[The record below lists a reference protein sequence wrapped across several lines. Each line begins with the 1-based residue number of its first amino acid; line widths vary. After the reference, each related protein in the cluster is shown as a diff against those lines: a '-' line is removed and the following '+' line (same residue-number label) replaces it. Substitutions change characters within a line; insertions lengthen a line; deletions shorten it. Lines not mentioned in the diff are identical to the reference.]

1 MKALNIAASGMTAQQ
16 LNVDTI
22 SNNIA
27 NVNTTAF
34 KKSRMEFKDL
44 LYDTMQKP
52 GSAVNNGKPIGIQV
66 GSGVMPSASY
76 KFFTQGTMMETKKP
90 LDLYIEGEGFFE
102 VKGADGQNYFTKD
115 GSLQTSVTEDGK
127 LKLVTQNGDS
137 VLDAGD
143 NEITFDTNDPTS
155 IDIAQDGKIT
165 YTDSTNTKT
174 ITDQPIKLVRFAN
187 PAGLENKGMNL
198 YVQTDASGVAASES
212 NDTASDGTTP
222 KSVLHSGFL
231 EASNVEIVEEMTNLI
246 TAQRAYE
253 INSKTVQAADEMLG
267 MANNLRR

>member
-1 MKALNIAASGMTAQQ
+1 MKALNIAASGMAAQQ

-34 KKSRMEFKDL
+34 KEGRMQFEDL
-44 LYDTMQKP
+44 LYDTMQKA
-52 GSAVNNGKPIGIQV
+52 GSAANNGKPTPLQV

-76 KFFTQGTMMETKKP
+76 KVFTQGDMMQTNKP
-90 LDLYIEGEGFFE
+90 LDLYIEGEGFFA
-102 VKGADGQNYFTKD
+102 VQGSDGQTYYTRD
-115 GSLQTSVTEDGK
+115 GSFQTSVTSDGK
-127 LKLVTQNGDS
+127 LELVTKNGEP

-143 NEITFDTNDPTS
+143 NTITIDTNDPSS
-155 IDIAQDGKIT
+155 INIGKDGTIS

-174 ITDQPIKLVRFAN
+174 TTDQPIKLVRFPN
-187 PAGLENKGMNL
+187 PAGLDSRGMNL
-198 YVQTDASGVAASES
+198 YAQTDASGTPVSE
-212 NDTASDGTTP
+212 NDSSYTGP
-222 KSVLHSGFL
+222 KSILHPGFL
-231 EASNVEIVEEMTNLI
+231 EASNVEIVQEMTNLI

>member
-1 MKALNIAASGMTAQQ
+1 MKALNIAASGMMAQQ

-44 LYDTMQKP
+44 LYDTMQKA
-52 GSAVNNGKPIGIQV
+52 GSAVNNGKPVPIQI

-76 KFFTQGTMMETKKP
+76 KFFTQGTMMQTDKP
-90 LDLYIEGEGFFE
+90 LDLYIEGEGLFE
-102 VKGADGQNYFTKD
+102 VKGADGQTYYTRD

-137 VLDAGD
+137 VMDAGD
-143 NEITFDTNDPTS
+143 NEIFFDTSDPTS
-155 IDIAQDGKIT
+155 IDIGQDGRIT

-174 ITDQPIKLVRFAN
+174 TTDQPIKLVRFAN

-198 YVQTDASGVAASES
+198 YTQTDASGEAVSES
-212 NDTASDGTTP
+212 DDTGDETSP

-231 EASNVEIVEEMTNLI
+231 ETSNVEIVEEMTSLI

-267 MANNLRR
+267 MANSLRR